1 MAIEIGEIEVI
12 SNGRALVDIQGA
24 NGKYDN
30 FQPNVTDLTGTQIN
44 FNNPFNNVT
53 LSANRTFTF
62 FALGAG
68 KTTIV
73 NIDTSADLYTPVFDS
88 GSTTFQ
94 WQSDAEPDW
103 ATRRYWTVSLVC
115 WSGTVVRASA
125 TGYDVQEGGSTSPG
139 APEIIDLGNGL
150 RTAPTGINPE
160 SAGLA
165 RAGFSFLSN
174 GELKMN
180 NVEGELSS
188 GNIFTQTAGAPSRW
202 CSVTPT
208 QTYYIRATILQN
220 STHPDGTLGF
230 AQGTSLDNT
239 STLGQL
245 GPWYSLAENRTWC
258 IEETDAGSLLED
270 TELRMRIEIA
280 SDDNEDSIL
289 ASNEFLMICNLQAND

>member
-1 MAIEIGEIEVI
+1 MAIEIGGNEVI

-53 LSANRTFTF
+53 LSADRTFTF

-73 NIDTSADLYTPVFDS
+73 NIDTSADLHTPVFNS
-88 GSTTFQ
+88 GSSTLD

-103 ATRRYWTVSLVC
+103 ATRRYWTVALVC
-115 WSGTVVRASA
+115 WSGSVIRASA
-125 TGYDVQEGGSTSPG
+125 TGYDVQGGGSNTPGSP
-139 APEIIDLGNGL
+139 ETIDLGSSTRNTYSVGSESMGL
-150 RTAPTGINPE
+150 T
-160 SAGLA
+160 

-174 GELKMN
+174 GEVKKNDLQ
-180 NVEGELSS
+180 GTLDS
-188 GNIFTQTAGAPSRW
+188 GNIFTQTAGPPSRW

-208 QTYYIRATILQN
+208 QTYYIRATINSN
-220 STHPDGTLGF
+220 STHGSNDTGF
-230 AQGTSLDNT
+230 ADGTSLDNT
-239 STLGQL
+239 ITELQS
-245 GPWYSLAENRTWC
+245 GPWYSLDQNRTWC

-270 TELRMRIEIA
+270 TELLMTIEIA
-280 SDDNEDSIL
+280 SDSGGSNIL
-289 ASNEFLMICNLQAND
+289 ASNQFFMQCNLQPND